1 MAINPEKTVLVVDD
15 SPIYRR
21 LISDNLRRWGFE
33 VVLANNGLEG
43 WKILEQQNSPT
54 LVITDWV
61 MPNMNGVDLCRKVRE
76 RGASEAYVYM
86 ILLTSKDDKSDLLNA
101 MEAGADDYLTK
112 PFDDQELRVR
122 LLVGERISALQ
133 RELIAA
139 RESMR
144 RAATYDSLTELL
156 NRREIMDCLR
166 RELVRCAREKNPV
179 GIIMADIDHFKQ
191 VNDQL
196 GHQAGDDVLK
206 EVGRRLRSGL
216 RAYDSV
222 GRYGGEEF
230 LLVLPNCELISLF
243 GRADQLRSI
252 VSDRPV
258 VTGTKPV
265 TITLSMGIAVA
276 TPEAEMDL
284 HKIIHRADIGLY
296 KAKRNGRN
304 RVENVDAEDLEV
316 TSVPA
321 LTNMRE

>member
-1 MAINPEKTVLVVDD
+1 MLVVDD

-43 WKILEQQNSPT
+43 WKILEQPNSPT

-61 MPNMNGVDLCRKVRE
+61 MPSMNGVDLCRKVRE

-191 VNDQL
+191 VNDRY
-196 GHQAGDDVLK
+196 GHAVGDEAIIAVADACTNGK
-206 EVGRRLRSGL
+206 RQPDIVGRL
-216 RAYDSV
+216 
-222 GRYGGEEF
+222 GGEEF
-230 LLVLPNCELISLF
+230 AILLPETDLAQATIVADRLCTSIAEHELVAHKVHFKVTASIGIAAASASMSGLDVLM
-243 GRADQLRSI
+243 RAADQALY
-252 VSDRPV
+252 
-258 VTGTKPV
+258 
-265 TITLSMGIAVA
+265 
-276 TPEAEMDL
+276 
-284 HKIIHRADIGLY
+284 RA
-296 KAKRNGRN
+296 KAQGRN
-304 RVENVDAEDLEV
+304 CTVQWSPPPAPKLAAE
-316 TSVPA
+316 
-321 LTNMRE
+321 